1 MDLEYGT
8 IRVDKIITTAGEVD
22 LSAVSNP
29 ATQTDDG
36 VMSAADKTKLDGV
49 EAGAQANDPNT
60 VVDPNYV
67 ATDEN
72 FTTADHTKLDGVEAG
87 AQVNAVTSVNGLTG
101 DITVDAGVNNI
112 SLAALPELP

>member
-22 LSAVSNP
+22 LSAVASP

-36 VMSAADKTKLDGV
+36 LMSAADKTKLDGV
-49 EAGAQANDPNT
+49 EAGAQVNT
-60 VVDPNYV
+60 
-67 ATDEN
+67 
-72 FTTADHTKLDGVEAG
+72 
-87 AQVNAVTSVNGLTG
+87 VTSVNGLTG
-101 DITVDAGVNNI
+101 DITVDASVNNI